1 MVAIGRLRY
10 FLVSKVNMDETVLVE
25 TPPEPPPEVKSESI
39 KEDDGKGSLLF
50 FAKLLETKKQVDRE
64 SRAARISNLSIV

>member
-1 MVAIGRLRY
+1 
-10 FLVSKVNMDETVLVE
+10 MDETTLVE
-25 TPPEPPPEVKSESI
+25 TLPEPSSEIIKQQKKSG
-39 KEDDGKGSLLF
+39 EDLGKGSLLF